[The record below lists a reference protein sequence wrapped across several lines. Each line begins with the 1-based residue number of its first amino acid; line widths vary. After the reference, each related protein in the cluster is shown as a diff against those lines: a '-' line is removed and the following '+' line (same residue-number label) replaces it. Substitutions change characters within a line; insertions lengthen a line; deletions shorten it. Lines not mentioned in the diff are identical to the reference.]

1 MGRKSLLKSTTKK
14 PTAKKKAAPKE
25 SVQASEPKKRAL
37 KQQTKASKATA
48 SAKKVAAAGKPKA
61 EPNNTAQTKVTAA
74 TVKPK
79 AKEKIVT
86 KAAAK
91 PKAKQEKP
99 AKAKEST
106 AAAKPKVS
114 LKDLVFRKF
123 QTAPTKTVPGPPQ
136 KKAAI
141 KIPDA
146 PPFVTGYGKEE
157 TQRIRALLFKNFDL
171 KAKPVTEKAEK
182 AATAK
187 KAKVSPTDLVF
198 RKFQTAPTKTAAR
211 PPQKKAAVKIPD
223 APPFVTG
230 YGKEETQRIRALLFK
245 NFDLKA
251 KPLAAAKKEA
261 GRDKAAMP
269 SGAPLPEYMP
279 PVSVLSQGSEGK
291 GNAMKAGLAVL
302 ALLIVIILATSFSNR
317 DKFYLKNAPGTLQVW
332 RGKFAPTGTE
342 LVLSLEGMKAPNPLR
357 DQYTKEEVYPMV
369 FGHLQ
374 DQADAALED
383 SRGPDIAKMKK
394 CLRQAETY
402 APTNELRRKVQ
413 LRLKGMDFIVL
424 LYKADFALSKGTL
437 ADLKTAKDYLN
448 EAESYAFLDY
458 HRKLVAETRT
468 AVDRQMAALKRK

>member
-25 SVQASEPKKRAL
+25 SVQASEPKERAL

-61 EPNNTAQTKVTAA
+61 EPKNTAQTKVTAA

-91 PKAKQEKP
+91 PK
-99 AKAKEST
+99 
-106 AAAKPKVS
+106 VS
-114 LKDLVFRKF
+114 LKDLIFRKF
-123 QTAPTKTVPGPPQ
+123 QTAPTKTVPG
-136 KKAAI
+136 
-141 KIPDA
+141 
-146 PPFVTGYGKEE
+146 
-157 TQRIRALLFKNFDL
+157 L
-171 KAKPVTEKAEK
+171 
-182 AATAK
+182 
-187 KAKVSPTDLVF
+187 
-198 RKFQTAPTKTAAR
+198 
-211 PPQKKAAVKIPD
+211 PQKKAAVKIPG